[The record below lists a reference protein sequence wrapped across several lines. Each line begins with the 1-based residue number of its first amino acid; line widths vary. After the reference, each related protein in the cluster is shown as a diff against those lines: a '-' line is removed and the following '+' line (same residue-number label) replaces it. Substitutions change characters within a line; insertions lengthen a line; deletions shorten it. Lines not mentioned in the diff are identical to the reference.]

1 MKTLTKIALVASL
14 ALIIVL
20 AAFAAFNI
28 LNILAGPSSLSEPEL
43 ADIARAWTAD
53 SMDGAAGDEL
63 VEFIVANTTVNSPDL
78 LRQYLKPRLDSGA
91 AWTFGPFASA
101 GADSYEAFATAT
113 LHINDVMPMTISYE
127 TEAPGESAPTAVVP
141 GDFRNV
147 FTMTFRL
154 IVDAASKSV
163 TEWRVQDGQAV
174 FAPDILPPA

>member
-53 SMDGAAGDEL
+53 SMSGAAGDEL
-63 VEFIVANTTVNSPDL
+63 VEFIVANTAVNSPDL

-91 AWTFGPFASA
+91 AWTFGPFESA
-101 GADSYEAFATAT
+101 GADSYDAFATAT
-113 LHINDVMPMTISYE
+113 LHISDVMPVEIKASG
-127 TEAPGESAPTAVVP
+127 APAPAPTAVVP

-147 FTMTFRL
+147 FTLTFRL
-154 IVDAASKSV
+154 TVDAASKSV
-163 TEWRVQDGQAV
+163 TGWRVQDGQAV
-174 FAPDILPPA
+174 YAPDILPPA